1 MTVLAENIFS
11 ALRTTSVDDTQNR
24 LDALVTAIS
33 GMMVL
38 PENIKYRLKI
48 VGDSKGTTSRRIR
61 EFPNDVRGVAQVA
74 AKMQDMKFSNVLKE
88 AILKDV
94 ERLEQKYVARME
106 ARENRLATVKA
117 TEIHDRKIMRARI
130 RITNLVER
138 PWLKDRNLVE
148 RPWLKDRK
156 YMLFL

>member
-1 MTVLAENIFS
+1 MTVLAENKFS
-11 ALRTTSVDDTQNR
+11 ALRTTSVDDIQNR

-38 PENIKYRLKI
+38 PENIKYQLKI